1 MQKRPDLSI
10 PAAERRSYAEKRLRE
25 QRQEVEPKRYGF
37 KGVLVKPFDAAKLH
51 AMISQVMGAM

>member
-1 MQKRPDLSI
+1 
-10 PAAERRSYAEKRLRE
+10 
-25 QRQEVEPKRYGF
+25 VEPKRYGF